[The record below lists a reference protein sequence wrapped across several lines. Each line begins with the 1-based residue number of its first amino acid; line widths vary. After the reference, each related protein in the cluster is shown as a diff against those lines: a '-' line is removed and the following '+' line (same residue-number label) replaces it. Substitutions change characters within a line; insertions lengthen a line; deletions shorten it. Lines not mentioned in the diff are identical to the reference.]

1 MNDIKIIFGVVIMIS
16 LGTTI
21 NVIQSTMTPTYAQT
35 TFKIGAPARSETA
48 PVATFEND
56 MYVAWWTNKT
66 GNDEVMYT
74 MSSDA
79 GKTFTEKINLSNTP
93 NSDSVDVEISADEGK
108 VAVTWWERNQTTNEP
123 VIRVS
128 SDGGKTFGPLLK
140 LASDEKIGP

>member
-1 MNDIKIIFGVVIMIS
+1 MNDIKIIFGILVMVS

-21 NVIQSTMTPTYAQT
+21 NVVQSTMTPTYAET
-35 TFKIGAPARSETA
+35 TFKIGALARSETA

-56 MYVAWWTNKT
+56 LYVSWWTNKT
-66 GNDEVMYT
+66 GNDEVMYRL
-74 MSSDA
+74 SSDA
-79 GKTFTEKINLSNTP
+79 GKTFTDKINLSNTP

-140 LASDEKIGP
+140 LGSDE

>member
-1 MNDIKIIFGVVIMIS
+1 MVS

-21 NVIQSTMTPTYAQT
+21 NVVQSTMTPTEAQT
-35 TFKIGAPARSETA
+35 SFKIGALARSETA

-56 MYVAWWTNKT
+56 VYVAWQVNKT
-66 GNDEVMYT
+66 GNDEVMYRL
-74 MSSDA
+74 SSDA
-79 GKTFTEKINLSNTP
+79 GKTFTDKINLSNTP

-140 LASDEKIGP
+140 LASDEKIVP